1 MYLSKIRVRNY
12 KSFRD
17 SGDIEFKPGINIIV
31 GQNNSGKTTLLE
43 ALEIKAS
50 NIPHRSLNT
59 NRNKESSKES
69 SNKSVIYGSL
79 HLSRQEIP
87 SVEKFKKE
95 RDWFYRSTNFF
106 NVPFPE
112 KYKYFLDRNETS
124 VKIEDSKESIEKRI
138 EEFNKRK
145 EISEEK
151 LRHFVKLFNNS
162 LERGIT
168 FNFQYSDNILNENS
182 LNYGL
187 LNEKLD
193 DQMEEI
199 SLRWNESELNFE
211 RSYEQP
217 NNREDNLNYF
227 GWEKVVEFSEKIY
240 RFSAERPNL
249 GSCLVGFSTELK
261 SDASNLAE
269 VLQNIKN
276 DNPDI
281 YDEFNKYISEVSPS
295 VKWVSSNKIEAP
307 QGSIGGN
314 WNEVR
319 IWSVDKKTRR
329 TDLAFPLSACG
340 TGIGQV
346 LAILYVVISS
356 EEPRTIII
364 DEPNSFL
371 HPSASKKLIQILN
384 QKEFSHH
391 QYFISTHS
399 PEILAKANPS
409 TVTLLK
415 YENGETRVEQLDLSQ
430 GNDKLKLVSELGM
443 EISDFF
449 FAENVLWVEGPTETK
464 AFPMIL
470 ARSKSLFNFI
480 AVPLVH
486 TDDLKDRKRGRKH
499 AKTNIENIRRLS
511 GEYALT
517 PPKIFT
523 ILDREDTSNQEIQD
537 LEKLGINFIPRR
549 LFENYLLDAEAITE
563 ILNSEIIEETEKT
576 TVEQVENILAT
587 SQKEFS
593 DETVWLQKVHGA
605 KLLEKIFSEISKAT
619 VEYRKTTHSVELT
632 KWLLENKPEQ
642 LKELQDFLISI
653 IEIG

>member
-1 MYLSKIRVRNY
+1 MYLSKIRIKNY

-31 GQNNSGKTTLLE
+31 GQNNSGKTSLLE
-43 ALEIKAS
+43 TLGLKFDFKNHKSIRSDSKPFINKLFS
-50 NIPHRSLNT
+50 NEF
-59 NRNKESSKES
+59 K
-69 SNKSVIYGSL
+69 VIYSVFVSSDE
-79 HLSRQEIP
+79 LSKSYIGQIP
-87 SVEKFKKE
+87 YPEDGRLSKAVEDFH
-95 RDWFYRSTNFF
+95 FQ
-106 NVPFPE
+106 
-112 KYKYFLDRNETS
+112 
-124 VKIEDSKESIEKRI
+124 SKNGLNLTFESIG
-138 EEFNKRK
+138 K
-145 EISEEK
+145 EISSKTLSYGLYKETK
-151 LRHFVKLFNNS
+151 G
-162 LERGIT
+162 RGLSISKDMDG
-168 FNFQYSDNILNENS
+168 FYEASSNQSSSSISNSDNI
-182 LNYGL
+182 
-187 LNEKLD
+187 
-193 DQMEEI
+193 
-199 SLRWNESELNFE
+199 
-211 RSYEQP
+211 
-217 NNREDNLNYF
+217 F
-227 GWEKVVEFSEKIY
+227 GWKEILDLTKNIY
-240 RFSAERPNL
+240 RFNAERLNL
-249 GSCLVGFSTELK
+249 GRCLHGTSRHLK
-261 SDASNLAE
+261 PNASNLAE
-269 VLQNIKN
+269 VLQNTLLENFRLYEEII
-276 DNPDI
+276 D
-281 YDEFNKYISEVSPS
+281 S
-295 VKWVSSNKIEAP
+295 VKQVIPSIKWLDSKNIEEAP
-307 QGSIGGN
+307 TNQFANNSSKYQEIRV
-314 WNEVR
+314 WL
-319 IWSVDKKTRR
+319 VDRDSKKEQFTI
-329 TDLAFPLSACG
+329 PLSECG

-346 LAILYVVISS
+346 LAILYIVITSQNQ
-356 EEPRTIII
+356 PRTIII

-384 QKEFSHH
+384 QFPQH
-391 QYFISTHS
+391 QYFNSTHS
-399 PEILAKANPS
+399 PEILATANPS
-409 TVTLLK
+409 TVTMLK
-415 YENGETRVEQLDLSQ
+415 YEDGETRVEQLDLSQ
-430 GNDKLKLVSELGM
+430 GNNKLKLVSELGM

-449 FAENVLWVEGPTETK
+449 FAENVLWVEGPTEAKT
-464 AFPMIL
+464 FPMIL
-470 ARSKSLFNFI
+470 ARSSSLFNFV

-523 ILDREDTSNQEIQD
+523 VLDREDTSDQEIQD